1 MPPLIPGTPIAF
13 PLEGFLVP
21 CRFPSVRTS
30 WTGPAF
36 LAVLVLVAG
45 IGAFT
50 PTIFPRPSAVAIDSP
65 DDLGLTASVAPAT
78 FRDGDGGPYS
88 ETDDTYISSGAP
100 GTNFGTN
107 SKLLVDG
114 AGCKISSTAVC
125 KTLIKFPNFIGPN
138 SGQVP
143 PGSTIES
150 ANLDLVI
157 TNKGWTQDVYQV
169 TESWRE
175 DSATWNSFSPAGM
188 PGTKPQDSVISPRS
202 LGLFSIDITSIVQ
215 HWVGG
220 EPNEGVLLASS
231 NSDGV
236 DYESSESASPPALTV
251 QFTAPPS
258 SPPSEFMII
267 DLGTL
272 PGGSSSTASAI
283 NDAGQVVGSSQ
294 ISVAGSAE
302 WQAVLW
308 DDGMMTDLGVPGGG
322 WLTFLPEAIN
332 NGGQVVGTSRDS
344 DGGDGAWRWEA
355 GVWTPVARESPGDIN
370 DAGQIVGSG
379 DGRHGA
385 PVRG

>member
-36 LAVLVLVAG
+36 LAVLVLVAA

-50 PTIFPRPSAVAIDSP
+50 PTIFSRPSAVAIDSP

-220 EPNEGVLLASS
+220 EPNEGVLLDSS

-236 DYESSESASPPALTV
+236 DYE
-251 QFTAPPS
+251 
-258 SPPSEFMII
+258 
-267 DLGTL
+267 
-272 PGGSSSTASAI
+272 
-283 NDAGQVVGSSQ
+283 
-294 ISVAGSAE
+294 
-302 WQAVLW
+302 
-308 DDGMMTDLGVPGGG
+308 
-322 WLTFLPEAIN
+322 
-332 NGGQVVGTSRDS
+332 
-344 DGGDGAWRWEA
+344 
-355 GVWTPVARESPGDIN
+355 
-370 DAGQIVGSG
+370 
-379 DGRHGA
+379 
-385 PVRG
+385 

>member
-30 WTGPAF
+30 WTCPAF
-36 LAVLVLVAG
+36 LAVLVLVAA

-50 PTIFPRPSAVAIDSP
+50 PTIFSRPSAVAIDSP

-283 NDAGQVVGSSQ
+283 NNA
-294 ISVAGSAE
+294 
-302 WQAVLW
+302 
-308 DDGMMTDLGVPGGG
+308 
-322 WLTFLPEAIN
+322 
-332 NGGQVVGTSRDS
+332 GQVVGTSRDS

-385 PVRG
+385 PVRGWLWEDDGLTDLGNLPGCCDYQS